1 MKRIDMNDRTALGV
15 GISLILTTVTIFA
28 AVVYACYKVFSTL
41 NKLSRALDLY
51 IDEHELYTDEDDDD
65 DYYDDDDGYISCEC
79 CGDEDEA
86 EETT

>member
-15 GISLILTTVTIFA
+15 GISLIITTVTIFA
-28 AVVYACYKVFSTL
+28 AVVYAGYKIFSTL

-51 IDEHELYTDEDDDD
+51 IDEHELYTDDDDD
-65 DYYDDDDGYISCEC
+65 DYYDDDEGYISCEC
-79 CGDEDEA
+79 CGDEDES

>member
-1 MKRIDMNDRTALGV
+1 MKRIDMNDRTTLGV
-15 GISLILTTVTIFA
+15 GISLIITTVTIFA
-28 AVVYACYKVFSTL
+28 AVVYAGYKVFSTL

-79 CGDEDEA
+79 CGDDDEA

>member
-15 GISLILTTVTIFA
+15 GISLIITTVTIFA
-28 AVVYACYKVFSTL
+28 AVLYAGYKIFSTL

-51 IDEHELYTDEDDDD
+51 IDEHELYTDDDDE
-65 DYYDDDDGYISCEC
+65 DYYDDDEGYISCEC